1 MSHSTSGL
9 IFATTPSGSYCGPF
23 PLSQMRTL
31 RSQKNPY
38 TPQGHR
44 ADECRSDE
52 DSSQGQLHFPTAAVT
67 QHHTLCGL
75 MNRNFS
81 SHCSG
86 SSKFKIK
93 VLVGPKLPQKPVES
107 SLPLPAAGVCQ
118 QSLAFL
124 GLWIHTYLCTL
135 PPLAVALAFLCAS
148 VFLQGLRSYGSVIC
162 EDPFP
167 NEVALCSSQG

>member
-9 IFATTPSGSYCGPF
+9 IFATTPFGSYCGPF
-23 PLSQMRTL
+23 PLSQTRTL

-52 DSSQGQLHFPTAAVT
+52 DSSQGQLHFPVAAVT
-67 QHHTLCGL
+67 QHHTLSGL
-75 MNRNFS
+75 MNRDFS

-93 VLVGPKLPQKPVES
+93 AAAGPKLPQKPVES

-124 GLWIHTYLCTL
+124 GLWIHTSALCPHWPWPLPSCVLLSFSKDSGHMGVLSAKTL
-135 PPLAVALAFLCAS
+135 
-148 VFLQGLRSYGSVIC
+148 
-162 EDPFP
+162 FP
-167 NEVALCSSQG
+167 NGVALCSSQG